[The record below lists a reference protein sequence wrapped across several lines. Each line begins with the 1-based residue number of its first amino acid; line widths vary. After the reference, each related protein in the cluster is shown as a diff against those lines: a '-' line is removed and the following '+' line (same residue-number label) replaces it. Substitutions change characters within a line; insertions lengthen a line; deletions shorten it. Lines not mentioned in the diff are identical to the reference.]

1 MVFRFLSRF
10 STPRS
15 DRRSEPRGA
24 RLDGLVSID
33 GCEYP
38 LRDWSRRG
46 FSATRYRAEHYPGDK
61 INMTVRVDLD
71 DETLDFSCEAV
82 VVWVDRDRR
91 EIAGVFTKL
100 DMSVQ
105 ERIMT
110 AIFTRAQ
117 KGNIGTGADKAALHA

>member
-10 STPRS
+10 SNPHS
-15 DRRSEPRGA
+15 DRRTEPRGS
-24 RLDGLVSID
+24 RLEGLISID
-33 GCEYP
+33 GRDYP

-71 DETLDFSCEAV
+71 DETLNFSCEAV

-110 AIFTRAQ
+110 AIFARAQ
-117 KGNIGTGADKAALHA
+117 KSSLGTGADKAALHA